1 MASSSR
7 VRARAWQGEG
17 MTTGPAASAAA
28 VLDHIGPGANVIVP
42 LANGEPVS
50 LLDALQE
57 HADGLEQVTVHQM
70 HGLYDRPFLHGSHRG
85 RLDYRAYF
93 LSPVTRK
100 AFHEGGCDLVP
111 CHFSEVPQL
120 LSELS
125 GPSIVL
131 AAASPVDRH
140 GNFSLGTNAD
150 YAAAFIGKVPFFL
163 EANARM
169 PRTFGR
175 NQIHVS
181 QVAGWVEVDRP
192 LLEVPPAEVTEVDER
207 IAAQVAERIPDGA
220 TIQVGIGSIP
230 NAILG
235 RLGDHRD
242 LGLHTELLTDGVIPL
257 VESGV
262 LNGTRKRRRPTKM
275 VATFALGTRALYDF
289 IDENTGLDLLPVDWV
304 NDPRVIGQEPCFV
317 SVNATT
323 ELDFLGQAASETIG
337 GRYWSG
343 SGGQT
348 DFARGAQYSANG
360 QGFIVLHSTTSD
372 GTKSRISAQLPLG
385 SVVTTLKNTIDN
397 VVTEYGVA
405 ELRGR
410 SLRERTLA
418 LIRVAHP
425 DFRDHLTAQAKELRY
440 V

>member
-1 MASSSR
+1 MATQTWHHRWIMST
-7 VRARAWQGEG
+7 RAPS
-17 MTTGPAASAAA
+17 TSATA
-28 VLDHIGPGANVIVP
+28 VLDHISPGTNVIVP

-57 HADGLEQVTVHQM
+57 GADGLDRVTVHQM

-93 LSPVTRK
+93 LSSITRK

-111 CHFSEVPQL
+111 CHFSEVPAL
-120 LSELS
+120 LSQLS
-125 GPSIVL
+125 GPSMVL
-131 AAASPVDRH
+131 AAASPIDRH
-140 GNFSLGTNAD
+140 GCFSLGTNAD
-150 YAAAFIGKVPFFL
+150 YAASFIGKVPFFL
-163 EANARM
+163 EANAQM

-181 QVAGWVEVDRP
+181 QVTGWVEVDRP
-192 LLEVPPAEVTEVDER
+192 LLEVPPPEGNEIDDH

-230 NAILG
+230 NAILA

-242 LGLHTELLTDGVIPL
+242 LGLHTELLSDGVIPL
-257 VESGV
+257 VEAGV
-262 LNGTRKRRRPTKM
+262 INGTRKRRRPTKM

-289 IDENTGLDLLPVDWV
+289 MDENTALELIPVDWV
-304 NDPRVIGQEPCFV
+304 NDARVIGQDPNFV

-323 ELDFLGQAASETIG
+323 EIDFLGQAASETIG
-337 GRYWSG
+337 GRYYSG

-348 DFARGAQYSANG
+348 DFARGAQYSENG
-360 QGFIVLHSTTSD
+360 QGFIVLRSTTSD
-372 GTKSRISAQLPLG
+372 GAKSRISAQLPPG
-385 SVVTTLKNTIDN
+385 SVVTTLKNTIDH

-410 SLRERTLA
+410 SLRERARA

-425 DFRDHLTAQAKELRY
+425 DFRDQLSREAADLGY
-440 V
+440 L

>member
-1 MASSSR
+1 MKP
-7 VRARAWQGEG
+7 
-17 MTTGPAASAAA
+17 TGPAATADA
-28 VLDHIGPGANVIVP
+28 VLEHIEPGTNVIVP

-50 LLDALQE
+50 LLDALQAA
-57 HADGLEQVTVHQM
+57 ADDLEGVTVHQM

-93 LSPVTRK
+93 LSPITRK
-100 AFHEGGCDLVP
+100 AFHEGTIDLVP
-111 CHFSEVPQL
+111 CHFSEMPEL
-120 LSELS
+120 LDRLE
-125 GPSIVL
+125 GPKVVL
-131 AAASPVDRH
+131 AAASPIDRH

-150 YAAAFIGKVPFFL
+150 YVAAFLGKVPFYL

-175 NQIHVS
+175 NQLHVS

-192 LLEVPPAEVTEVDER
+192 LIEVPPPEPTAIDDTIAEH
-207 IAAQVAERIPDGA
+207 VAERIPDGA

-235 RLGDHRD
+235 RLRDHHD
-242 LGLHTELLTDGVIPL
+242 LGLHSELLTDGVIPL
-257 VESGV
+257 VEAGV
-262 LNGTRKRRRPTKM
+262 INGTRKRRRPTKM
-275 VATFALGTRALYDF
+275 VATFALGTTRLYEF
-289 IDENTGLDLLPVDWV
+289 MDENTAVDMLPVDWV

-323 ELDFLGQAASETIG
+323 EIDFLGQAASETIG

-348 DFARGAQYSANG
+348 DFARGAQYSERG
-360 QGFIVLHSTTSD
+360 QGFIVLHSTTTD

-418 LIRVAHP
+418 LIGVAHP
-425 DFRDHLTAQAKELRY
+425 DFRDELTREARELGY

>member
-1 MASSSR
+1 MTRADSARPSSS
-7 VRARAWQGEG
+7 AE
-17 MTTGPAASAAA
+17 A
-28 VLDHIGPGANVIVP
+28 VLDHIGPGTQVIVP
-42 LANGEPVS
+42 LANGEPVG
-50 LLDALQE
+50 LLDALQA
-57 HADGLEQVTVHQM
+57 HADGLDHVTVHQM
-70 HGLYDRPFLHGSHRG
+70 HGLHDRPFLHGSHRG

-93 LSPVTRK
+93 LSHVTRK
-100 AFHEGGCDLVP
+100 AFHEGGLDLVP

-120 LSELS
+120 LDRLP
-125 GPSIVL
+125 GPKIVL

-140 GNFSLGTNAD
+140 GCFSLGTNAD
-150 YAAAFIGKVPFFL
+150 YVAPFIGKVPFFL
-163 EANARM
+163 ETNAAM

-181 QVAGWVEVDRP
+181 QVVGWVEVDRP
-192 LLEVPPAEVTEVDER
+192 LVEVPPPPVSDIDEA
-207 IAAQVAERIPDGA
+207 IAARVAERIPDGA

-275 VATFALGTRALYDF
+275 VATFALGTNELYEF
-289 IDENTGLDLLPVDWV
+289 MDENTALDMLPVDWV
-304 NDPRVIGQEPCFV
+304 NDPRIIGQEPCFV

-323 ELDFLGQAASETIG
+323 EIDFLGQAASETIG

-348 DFARGAQYSANG
+348 DFARGAQYSAQG
-360 QGFIVLHSTTSD
+360 QGFIVLHSTTTD
-372 GTKSRISAQLPLG
+372 GTKSRISAQLPPG

-418 LIRVAHP
+418 LIRIAHP
-425 DFRDHLTAQAKELRY
+425 DFRDGLTAEARQLGY
-440 V
+440 L